1 MHKPQQEDYDMMR
14 AGLFLFLMLLITNA
28 YAQTV
33 INYDDGS
40 TLTLTDGEAVY
51 VQKGKVYQYRSY
63 QNGKTVQFKVI
74 PPTKRRDYV
83 PQPTDGMAEGSHEW
97 CKAYIPWSEGFTFA
111 MQTWIRHCDTNNDN
125 KYGCGDEK
133 YDASDDGNAC
143 PS

>member
-97 CKAYIPWSEGFTFA
+97 CKAYVPWHEGLTFA
-111 MQTWIRHCDTNNDN
+111 MITWQRFCDTN
-125 KYGCGDEK
+125 GDGV
-133 YDASDDGNAC
+133 YDEEDDRWEG
-143 PS
+143 